1 MRIEGRDVAPWSEP
15 SSYEAELGPQNVL
28 GGWTVV
34 AEMVGH
40 WSHLNLW
47 FQGEPAYAARPIRV
61 LGRIGGIWAILF
73 AGAIGAPPFP
83 LWAQPGSLTGIVA
96 AVRGRPCD
104 AFQVEVANAV
114 GAVPAPAHWRLFVWG
129 RESDEAAPQAPGGGP
144 QPVIWTYQHD
154 PAPPAS
160 VYVASPVPCL
170 LNCAFARNDGR
181 STRWFQVHD
190 AAAPPVAGA
199 VPIEPGERIR
209 PGCSCSQSYDAAR
222 MLTGVALVSSLTP
235 TPYTVDAG
243 ASLDMGAL
251 VQ

>member
-15 SSYEAELGPQNVL
+15 ASYEAELGPQNVL

-47 FQGEPAYAARPIRV
+47 FTGEPAYAARPIRV

-114 GAVPAPAHWRLFVWG
+114 GAVPAPARWRLFVWG
-129 RESDEAAPQAPGGGP
+129 RESDEALAAPGGGP
-144 QPVIWTYQHD
+144 QPVIWTYKHD

-160 VYVASPVPCL
+160 IYVASAVPCL
-170 LNCAFARNDGR
+170 LNCAFARNDAGAQ
-181 STRWFQVHD
+181 RWLQIHD
-190 AAAPPVAGA
+190 AAAPPLAGA
-199 VPIEPGERIR
+199 VPVLPGLPIGAGA
-209 PGCSCSQSYDAAR
+209 PGSISADAMR
-222 MLTGVALVSSLTP
+222 LLVGCCLVSSLTS
-235 TPYTVDAG
+235 TPYTVDGG

-251 VQ
+251 IQ